1 LYGVNNKESI
11 KYRSDFKNSLSYR
24 AKKRKENILAN
35 NNNTDTMIRQVEQTN
50 KKEDRQ
56 RETRL
61 NIAKKKF
68 YTEQKKRKSENIL
81 SLNSIWLKLRTLGF

>member
-1 LYGVNNKESI
+1 
-11 KYRSDFKNSLSYR
+11 
-24 AKKRKENILAN
+24 
-35 NNNTDTMIRQVEQTN
+35 MIRQVEQTN